1 MRRTIARRTGL
12 ASAVAAVLAAG
23 APAAQAA
30 DGTDALNQ
38 SVWLRI
44 GAFRPNITSTAQVDH
59 PGTGAAGTAI
69 NFENDLNLADR
80 KTMPTLLLGTRFAG
94 AWRAEFE
101 YFQLKRDSVTT
112 LGQLLNFD
120 DSTFPVQASVATKF
134 DSSVYRASIG
144 YSFVQTP
151 TVELGA
157 VFGAHVTKFDI
168 VLEGNV
174 SAAGQ
179 PLVVQ
184 REQQAKTVPLPTL
197 GVYGA
202 WAIAPGWA
210 ATARAD
216 IFKLRHG
223 QYDGRLINGQAN
235 LIFRATKNLGIGIGY
250 RYDDYKVSAERDDFR
265 GYVDYKFRGP
275 QMFLEVGF

>member
-1 MRRTIARRTGL
+1 MRRTLLQAL
-12 ASAVAAVLAAG
+12 AAAAAVAAGSAD
-23 APAAQAA
+23 AA
-30 DGTDALNQ
+30 DNDALNQ
-38 SVWLRI
+38 SVWLRV
-44 GAFRPNITSTAQVDH
+44 GAFHPSITSTAQVDH
-59 PGTGAAGTAI
+59 PGTGAPGTAI
-69 NFENDLNLADR
+69 DFEHDLGLKDR
-80 KTMPTLLLGTRFAG
+80 KTMPTLLLGARFAG

-112 LGQLLNFD
+112 LGQILNFD
-120 DSTFPVQASVATKF
+120 DSTFPIQASLATKF

-157 VFGAHVTKFDI
+157 VFGVHVTRFDI

-184 REQQAKTVPLPTL
+184 REQQDKTVPLPTL

-210 ATARAD
+210 ASARAD
-216 IFKLRHG
+216 IFKLKRG
-223 QYDGRLINGQAN
+223 QYDGRLINGQVN
-235 LIFRATKNLGIGIGY
+235 LIWRATGNLGIGLGY
-250 RYDDYKVSAERDDFR
+250 RYDDYKVSAERSDFR
-265 GYVDYKFRGP
+265 GHVDYKFRGP
-275 QMFLEVGF
+275 QMFLEAGF

>member
-1 MRRTIARRTGL
+1 MRR
-12 ASAVAAVLAAG
+12 AVQTTALAAVLG
-23 APAAQAA
+23 ACAAAQAA
-30 DGTDALNQ
+30 DATDVLNQ
-38 SVWLRI
+38 NVWLRI
-44 GAFRPNITSTAQVDH
+44 DAFRPSITSTAQVDH
-59 PGTGAAGTAI
+59 PGTGAPGTEI
-69 NFENDLNLADR
+69 EFERDLGLADK
-80 KTMPTLLLGTRFAG
+80 KTMPTLLLGARFAG

-101 YFQLKRDSVTT
+101 YFRLNRDGTQT

-120 DSTFPVQASVATKF
+120 DSTFPVQASIATRF

-157 VFGAHVTKFDI
+157 VVGAHVTKFDI
-168 VLEGNV
+168 SLEGNV

-179 PLVVQ
+179 PIVVQ
-184 REQQAKTVPLPTL
+184 REEQNKTVPLPTV

-216 IFKLRHG
+216 IFKLKRG
-223 QYDGRLINGQAN
+223 QYDGRLINGQVN
-235 LIFRATKNLGIGIGY
+235 LIFRATPNLGIGIGY
-250 RYDDYKVSAERDDFR
+250 RYDDYKVNAEREDFR
-265 GYVDYKFRGP
+265 GHVDYKFRGP
-275 QMFLEVGF
+275 QLFLEAGF